1 MTQSISDELVK
12 IFFQF
17 ILPAL
22 ILAIPSA
29 YFSYKSYLS
38 ANKSMSAKLPVEVD
52 KLKADTEK
60 TEVETL
66 TIIIDRLREH
76 ILSLEVQI
84 NSLSSEI
91 QLLHNRLE
99 DCLSS
104 KSHSRD
110 ENGMV
115 E

>member
-1 MTQSISDELVK
+1 MTPYIYDELVK

-29 YFSYKSYLS
+29 YFSYKSHLS
-38 ANKSMSAKLPVEVD
+38 ANKSMSARLPVEVD
-52 KLKADTEK
+52 KMKADTEK

-66 TIIIDRLREH
+66 TMIIDKLREH
-76 ILSLEVQI
+76 IVALEVQI
-84 NSLSSEI
+84 KGLSEEI
-91 QLLHNRLE
+91 QLLHERLE

-104 KSHSRD
+104 NVNHP
-110 ENGMV
+110 E
-115 E
+115 